1 MDSVTSFVTSELAS
15 PSDRNLRVEYT
26 VGVALVER
34 RIISLDD
41 YRNSGPV
48 APFAKVK
55 TRENI
60 MHQGLG

>member
-1 MDSVTSFVTSELAS
+1 MDSVTSFVTSELAL

-26 VGVALVER
+26 VGVALVGR
-34 RIISLDD
+34 RIISLND

-55 TRENI
+55 NRENI